1 MQKSVCVRSAHFYSQ
16 HRLVIRDYTSLDRAG
31 CKASGITNMAV
42 TETSERDR
50 MFCYSLSVR
59 SLGIYMCS
67 CESQADH
74 GPKGCSSHTR
84 HQQSRD
90 GPGISLLAVTLEA
103 PVPQASPALL
113 VFTSMMAFLKA
124 PYLTGILR
132 ELRVCGAS
140 ATCPTWELP
149 SKCSCFYFYYFQST
163 VSSLEVIYIWYK
175 L

>member
-1 MQKSVCVRSAHFYSQ
+1 MVPRAVVHT
-16 HRLVIRDYTSLDRAG
+16 LGTSRAEMDQVL
-31 CKASGITNMAV
+31 A
-42 TETSERDR
+42 
-50 MFCYSLSVR
+50 FF
-59 SLGIYMCS
+59 
-67 CESQADH
+67 
-74 GPKGCSSHTR
+74 
-84 HQQSRD
+84 
-90 GPGISLLAVTLEA
+90 LAVTLEA

-113 VFTSMMAFLKA
+113 VFTSMIAFLKA

-149 SKCSCFYFYYFQST
+149 SKCSCFYCYYFQSA